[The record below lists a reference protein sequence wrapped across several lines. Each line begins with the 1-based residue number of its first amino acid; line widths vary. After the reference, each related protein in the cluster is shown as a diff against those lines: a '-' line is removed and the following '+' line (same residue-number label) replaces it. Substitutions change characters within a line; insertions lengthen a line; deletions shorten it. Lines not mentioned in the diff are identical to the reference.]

1 MDEED
6 FSFDV
11 DSYVDDYDRYSDHD
25 YDYDDDEDW
34 LPEHEEDY

>member
-11 DSYVDDYDRYSDHD
+11 DSYVEDYDRFSD
-25 YDYDDDEDW
+25 YDYDYVDDDDW